1 MIKVRRSFLL
11 AVLLGV
17 LLSAA
22 VAYGQRPL
30 RIRGERWLT
39 VSEINGYVE
48 IVPFQGERRQA
59 QIGDFLDRAGDL
71 LITGDNAS
79 ARLDVDQA
87 VGYIRMAENS
97 QLQIRAL
104 SVTQSGGYI
113 TDLFVLL
120 GQVRLRIRPLTN
132 PASRIEIYTPAGVT
146 GVRGTD
152 FGVTVQTEGTTGVA
166 TLEGS
171 VASSA
176 QGETVRVNTR
186 QQSLTRPGEPPTPPE
201 PLRDDPTLY
210 IEVLRQL
217 GGGQTDDMGN
227 PLVQIAGF
235 TDIVNLLDIEDDRK
249 ILDEAGR
256 FDLTVPLPAN
266 KRISAQVI
274 TPLGTVQNYELV
286 LP

>member
-17 LLSAA
+17 LLSTA
-22 VAYGQRPL
+22 VAFGQRPL

-39 VSEINGYVE
+39 VSQINGYVE

-176 QGETVRVNTR
+176 QGETVRVNAQ

-210 IEVLRQL
+210 IEVLGQL
-217 GGGQTDDMGN
+217 SEQTDEMGD

-235 TDIVNLLDIEDDRK
+235 TDIVNLLEIQGDRK

-266 KRISAQVI
+266 RRISAQVI